1 RAGWFGTVEREVFAL
16 DPFSG
21 RGADIGATRM
31 DRSIILPER
40 PYQVLAEKSPPG
52 FAQVTKYVVGTA
64 GRVLRY

>member
-1 RAGWFGTVEREVFAL
+1 MTSLLNDLQALQLRRLLEAG
-16 DPFSG
+16 
-21 RGADIGATRM
+21 
-31 DRSIILPER
+31 LPLAAR